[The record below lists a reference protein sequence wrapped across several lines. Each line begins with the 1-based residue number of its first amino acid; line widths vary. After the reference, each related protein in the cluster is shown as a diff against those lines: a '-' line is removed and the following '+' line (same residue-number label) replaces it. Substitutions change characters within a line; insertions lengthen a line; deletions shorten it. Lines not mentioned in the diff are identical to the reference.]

1 MRHAFDAD
9 TGAGFGAA
17 GGWAPGI
24 SLETFARASHE
35 LRQPLSGIL
44 GHVAALRRSGLG
56 EDEQGQR
63 LLHIQRAAHHM
74 AQVLDAALELSAIVF
89 SSVNGA
95 SELVDAAERAQ
106 QVADML
112 RPLADAKGIALV
124 ATPGAGSAV
133 CMASRRRLTQVLL
146 NLMGNAVQHCGRG
159 ATVTVSVGCT
169 DGRWLTVD
177 VADDGPGIEPHHL
190 ARLFQPFYR
199 VPRVPPGLGNPSPSS
214 DGGEKARER
223 RFGSSRAGGEAGEGS
238 GGLGLAIVR
247 ALVLQMGG
255 EVDVSSMPGRG
266 TRFGVRIPRVG

>member
-17 GGWAPGI
+17 SGWAPGI

-44 GHVAALRRSGLG
+44 GHVAALRRTGLG
-56 EDEQGQR
+56 EDEQGKR

-95 SELVDAAERAQ
+95 SELVDAAEQAQ

-112 RPLADAKGIALV
+112 RPLAEAKGIALV
-124 ATPGAGSAV
+124 ATPVAGSAV

-146 NLMGNAVQHCGRG
+146 NLVGNAVQHCGRG
-159 ATVTVSVGCT
+159 ATVTVSVACA
-169 DGRWLTVD
+169 DGRWLMLD
-177 VADDGPGIEPHHL
+177 VADDGPGIEPYHL

-199 VPRVPPGLGNPSPSS
+199 VPPCLGNPSPPTEG
-214 DGGEKARER
+214 DEEARAR
-223 RFGSSRAGGEAGEGS
+223 PFGSSRAGGEAGEGTS
-238 GGLGLAIVR
+238 GLGLAIVR

-255 EVDVSSMPGRG
+255 EVEVSSTPGRG

>member
-9 TGAGFGAA
+9 TGVGFGTA

-95 SELVDAAERAQ
+95 GELVDAAEQAQ
-106 QVADML
+106 QVTDML
-112 RPLADAKGIALV
+112 RPLAEAKGIALV
-124 ATPGAGSAV
+124 AAPAAGSAV

-146 NLMGNAVQHCGRG
+146 NLVGNAVQHCGRG
-159 ATVTVSVGCT
+159 ATVTVSVACT

-199 VPRVPPGLGNPSPSS
+199 VPPGLGKPNPAPKG
-214 DGGEKARER
+214 DEDARER
-223 RFGSSRAGGEAGEGS
+223 PFGSSCAGGEAGEGTS
-238 GGLGLAIVR
+238 GLGLAIVR

-255 EVDVSSMPGRG
+255 EVEVSSEPGRG
-266 TRFGVRIPRVG
+266 ARFGVRIPRVG